1 MTYTKQKPKKKKK
14 KKYKPI
20 VDWLNLQNLKT
31 IYIHINVNSNYSNIE
46 QELEK
51 IRDCQIKEFDTVTF
65 FRTMDIIEDKK
76 NWVNENIDKEIFEI
90 LKNKDKQRDVSEDNI
105 PEVNFKDNLKY
116 ENIGSYQDLDI
127 DLELFEKYNKE
138 YTNVEELIDTNKEFN
153 EQNLVNYLKEI
164 LESKK

>member
-1 MTYTKQKPKKKKK
+1 MFQLVMTYTKQKIQKEKKD
-14 KKYKPI
+14 KPI

-76 NWVNENIDKEIFEI
+76 KLGE
-90 LKNKDKQRDVSEDNI
+90 
-105 PEVNFKDNLKY
+105 
-116 ENIGSYQDLDI
+116 
-127 DLELFEKYNKE
+127 
-138 YTNVEELIDTNKEFN
+138 
-153 EQNLVNYLKEI
+153 
-164 LESKK
+164 